1 MQSQKSQQERIIRER
16 ERREITGIPTSTWY
30 VMQDAG
36 RAPRPVPISERG
48 RGWLLSEI
56 NDFLQQRIAARDA
69 GDTWA
74 SLGDVAEKIVAKVV
88 ADDFSDTLAARMR
101 QGESAGAPDDPFEI
115 PPMFDRTEGTP

>member
-1 MQSQKSQQERIIRER
+1 MQPQKPQQERVIRER

-30 VMQDAG
+30 VMQDEG

-69 GDTWA
+69 KHGDTWA
-74 SLGDVAEKIVAKVV
+74 SLGSAAAKVV
-88 ADDFSDTLAARMR
+88 AKARP
-101 QGESAGAPDDPFEI
+101 AGPRHP
-115 PPMFDRTEGTP
+115 RTTEKPHD